1 MICGFTETVTI
12 FGKKNPKK
20 TCLDHLGIPA
30 VGMCYNDVSDPS
42 TIHSYWGQNRNIAIE
57 LFISRGKDK
66 GWKKICANSSFV
78 KRKKHKTTQLGSW

>member
-30 VGMCYNDVSDPS
+30 VGMCCNDVTDPS

-57 LFISRGKDK
+57 LFISQGNK